1 METPIYVA
9 LSKQSGQLEEMAQVA
24 NNLSN
29 VSTTGFRG
37 SHRLFQ
43 EYLEDTGK
51 GQNRNRISFVQDMG
65 DYHNLS
71 QGRLMNTSR
80 STDLALQG
88 EGYFVIDAPSG
99 KYYSRNGS
107 FTIDP
112 TGRLVNGDGNALL
125 QADGRP
131 ITVPPNQAFTVGEDG
146 SVSYF
151 NQSTSETVK
160 IGRIAIVKF
169 ADGQDLRQS
178 GGSNFLTD
186 QTPLP
191 SQATVK
197 QGMLEQS
204 NVEPVLE
211 ITNMISLQ
219 RSFEMVNQLVQSEH
233 DRLKQAINK
242 ISRSA

>member
-9 LSKQSGQLEEMAQVA
+9 LSKQTGMLEEMSQVA
-24 NNLSN
+24 NNLAN

-43 EYLEDTGK
+43 EYLEDTGV
-51 GQNRNRISFVQDMG
+51 GQGRNRISFAQDMG
-65 DYHNLS
+65 DYHNLA

-80 STDLALQG
+80 EADLALQG
-88 EGYFVIDAPSG
+88 DGYFVIDAPSG
-99 KYYSRNGS
+99 KYYSRSGS
-107 FTIDP
+107 FTLDP
-112 TGRLVNGDGNALL
+112 SGKLVTDDGYALL
-125 QADGRP
+125 QANGSP
-131 ITVPPNQAFTVGEDG
+131 ITVPPNQSFSVGEDG
-146 SVSYF
+146 SVTYF
-151 NQSTSETVK
+151 NRANSETVK
-160 IGRIAIVKF
+160 LGKIAIVKF
-169 ADGQDLRQS
+169 ADRQDLRQS

-191 SQATVK
+191 SEATIK

-211 ITNMISLQ
+211 ITNMINLQ

-233 DRLKQAINK
+233 DRLKQAI
-242 ISRSA
+242 SRINQKA